1 MIFVQVHFEEGT
13 GTVTSQRLS
22 DYTAEL
28 LDLNPS
34 PFGGANLGKSC
45 HGTLCFDHR
54 FSPAKPSKAAGKN
67 AQERLSED
75 SCRLRLLLTSQHA
88 SAVSVVEYF
97 LPMLKEEH

>member
-54 FSPAKPSKAAGKN
+54 FFHSETIKSGWQKCPGKA
-67 AQERLSED
+67 Q
-75 SCRLRLLLTSQHA
+75 
-88 SAVSVVEYF
+88 
-97 LPMLKEEH
+97 